1 MGKNMTRENKISII
15 IAFGLLLFVSML
27 IADYFADDP
36 TSGIPISPSDAGIP
50 QVPQDKTKLVSPPP
64 PYENINQ
71 ENLSGDLIHT
81 VLEGETLR
89 IISGYIYGDSG
100 LAKALAEWNGLENED
115 RLKVGQK
122 IACPD
127 RSALIEK
134 TIHKTATFTAITDE
148 VNSEINVYTVKEGDT
163 LSEIAQTVLGSSKK
177 VQLLIEY
184 NKDVMPNPDRIKVG
198 MELTYPRL
206 N

>member
-1 MGKNMTRENKISII
+1 MTRENKISII
-15 IAFGLLLFVSML
+15 IAFGLLLFISML

-36 TSGIPISPSDAGIP
+36 TSDIPISHPGAAIP
-50 QVPQDKTKLVSPPP
+50 NVPQDKTNLVSPLP
-64 PYENINQ
+64 PYESINQ
-71 ENLSGDLIHT
+71 ENQSGDYIHT

-100 LAKALAEWNGLENED
+100 LAEALAEWNGLQNANA
-115 RLKVGQK
+115 LKTGQK

-127 RSALIEK
+127 RHALIEK
-134 TIHKTATFTAITDE
+134 TMHAEVTSAPITNE
-148 VNSEINVYTVKEGDT
+148 VGSETEVYTVKEGDT
-163 LSEIAQTVLGSSKK
+163 LSEIAQAVLGSSKNI
-177 VQLLIEY
+177 QLLIEY